1 MSELGSKIKKL
12 RNLKGWTQEKLAEV
26 SKLNLRTIQRIE
38 NNKTVSRS
46 YSLTAVC
53 DSLEVNMQDLI
64 DSCKQKN
71 KSYLVNFHLCVL
83 FFLLFP
89 FGNIG
94 IPYVLWLSKKDTIE
108 SLDEMGKNL
117 LNFQIL
123 WTCITYLAI
132 AASII
137 LKLYENKYSAALL
150 YFVIFMFT
158 LNIVVPLLFSY
169 KLKRGNG
176 KHLYPIIFKIIK

>member
-1 MSELGSKIKKL
+1 MSELGTKIRKL

-53 DSLEVNMQDLI
+53 VALEVNMQDLI

-123 WTCITYLAI
+123 WTCITYLFI
-132 AASII
+132 AFSLI
-137 LKLYENKYSAALL
+137 LALDENKYSASLIF
-150 YFVIFMFT
+150 FVILMYAINVGLPF
-158 LNIVVPLLFSY
+158 LFSY
-169 KLKRGNG
+169 NLNRGKG
-176 KHLYPIIFKIIK
+176 KHLYPTIFKIIK